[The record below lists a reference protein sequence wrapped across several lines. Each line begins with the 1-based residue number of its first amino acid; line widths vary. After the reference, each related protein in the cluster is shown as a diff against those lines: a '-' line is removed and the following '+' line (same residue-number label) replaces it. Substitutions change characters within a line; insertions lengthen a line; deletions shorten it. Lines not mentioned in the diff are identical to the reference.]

1 MVALFAFFAGII
13 LDAPFMYFL
22 IGFLCLLLDSNQR
35 RK

>member
-22 IGFLCLLLDSNQR
+22 IGFLCLWVDGVTSN
-35 RK
+35 K